1 MKLSVIIP
9 VYNEKNTI
17 LSLLEK
23 VRAVRV
29 DKEIIIVDDGSTD
42 GTRELLKQYQE
53 SSIKSQVDVDSGD
66 CMRDMLKTYDVRRTT
81 HDEIKVIFH
90 EKNQGK
96 GMAIRTGLKAV
107 TGEAVI
113 MQDADLEYDPND
125 YLKLIEPIIK
135 GEAVVVYGSRITGSG
150 RKSYWSFYLGGKFLS
165 FLTNLLYGTRITD
178 EPTCYKAFRADV
190 IKGID
195 LKCRRFEFCPEVT
208 AKISRR
214 GHRILEIPISYEPRS
229 MEEGKKISW
238 KDGLEA
244 IWTLIK
250 YRFSE

>member
-1 MKLSVIIP
+1 MKLSVIVP
-9 VYNEKNTI
+9 VFNEKNTI
-17 LSLLEK
+17 LEVLKRIS
-23 VRAVRV
+23 AVNI
-29 DKEIIIVDDGSTD
+29 DKEILIIDDGSTD
-42 GTRELLKQYQE
+42 GTRDVLKT
-53 SSIKSQVDVDSGD
+53 VDSHQSAVD
-66 CMRDMLKTYDVRRTT
+66 YRNN
-81 HDEIKVIFH
+81 EIKIIYH
-90 EKNQGK
+90 KRNMGK
-96 GMAIRTGLKAV
+96 GWAIRTGLSNV
-107 TGEAVI
+107 TGDVVI
-113 MQDADLEYDPND
+113 IQDADLEYDPQD
-125 YLKLIEPIIK
+125 YPKLIEPILS
-135 GEAVVVYGSRITGSG
+135 GEAKVVYGSRLFGK
-150 RKSYWSFYLGGKFLS
+150 RKKSYWSFYLGGKFLS